1 MISSIKKS
9 AVKQSNTGEMPLL
22 SHMTELRRCLI
33 ISIIALFI
41 GFVIAVFLYD
51 YIMDFLFAP
60 LLLLPTSEDGNILY
74 INTFAEG
81 FLVRLKI
88 SALAG
93 FILSTPVHLFN
104 ALYFVFPGLRG
115 REKRI
120 IIIALICSFV
130 FVIGSFFYSY
140 YSIIPVSIA
149 FLTGK
154 GFIPENTGMLLSFG
168 GNIFYILQF
177 MMMALVVFQLPIILE
192 MLLILNIVKRKPM
205 LKFGRYIIVLFFL
218 ISALIT
224 PPDFVTQVG
233 LALPMTV
240 LYYLTI
246 LVAKIF
252 KFGEE

>member
-1 MISSIKKS
+1 MNLKRKESAKASS
-9 AVKQSNTGEMPLL
+9 AGEMPLL

-33 ISIIALFI
+33 ISIIALVI
-41 GFVIAVFLYD
+41 GFVVALSFYD
-51 YIMDFLFAP
+51 YIMEFLFSP
-60 LLLLPTSEDGNILY
+60 LLVLAESSGGDILY
-74 INTFAEG
+74 INTFIEG

-93 FILSTPVHLFN
+93 FILSSPVHLFN
-104 ALYFVFPGLRG
+104 VLYFVFPGLIKK
-115 REKRI
+115 EKRI
-120 IIIALICSFV
+120 ITVTLISSFIFIV
-130 FVIGSFFYSY
+130 GSFFYSY
-140 YSIIPVSIA
+140 YTIIPVSIV

-177 MMMALVVFQLPIILE
+177 MLMALVVFQMPILLE
-192 MLLILNIVKRKPM
+192 LLLILNVIKRKVL
-205 LKFGRYIIVLFFL
+205 LKFGKYIIVLFFL
-218 ISALIT
+218 LSALIT

-240 LYYLTI
+240 LYYLTVLI
-246 LVAKIF
+246 AKIF